1 MLTADLDGLSLA
13 ALQAHVLELRAVAG
27 RLLGRADQV
36 LAVLHD
42 RSGGQVVEHSG
53 HDAGGDSEASS
64 VRPLGTEADPAGD
77 AGAPGPAMPVLM
89 STQTWWREATRVAGV
104 QAGRDLRR
112 AETLSRFPVWGQAVT
127 DGLLSPAQ
135 AQVLCRLDGKLP
147 VQDLLDSQ
155 AQLVA
160 VAAALNPVELASWVR
175 HLIATWCEPE
185 LDREQDKAEAG
196 AWLQLDKRP
205 DGRLAGRFI
214 ISSED
219 SEAFLTV
226 LEPLS
231 RPQGLADG
239 RSAGRRRADALVEV
253 FTAATKWLDLPSAG
267 GRAVHVSY
275 VVPAGW
281 ASRDLPPSLIEL
293 IECGAVMLLGSTTP
307 GHPASPSGS
316 PPASASWSW
325 DPPPEPRPLPVPGSV
340 TKPATHPDTGEPLH
354 PIVVE
359 EYVATAAWSGPQTR
373 ARIENVL
380 CDARISRVLRDT
392 LGQVVSLQSLTD
404 EITTAQ
410 RKAVSARDRHCVA
423 RGCTRPPAFT
433 DLHHLVHRED
443 GGTTEVGNLVLLCR
457 RHHVM
462 WHRGRITLHDVHVP
476 WLHTSHVA

>member
-1 MLTADLDGLSLA
+1 MSAPLVPLVEQVLTADLDGLSLA

-42 RSGGQVVEHSG
+42 RSGGQVVEHTG
-53 HDAGGDSEASS
+53 HAAGGDSEASS

-293 IECGAVMLLGSTTP
+293 IECGAVMLLGSTTLATRP
-307 GHPASPSGS
+307 VRRAVRQRVLRGRGTRPPSPDRCRCRAASPSRPLIPTPENPCIPSSLRSTSRPPPGQDRRPEPGS
-316 PPASASWSW
+316 KPSCATPASA
-325 DPPPEPRPLPVPGSV
+325 GSC
-340 TKPATHPDTGEPLH
+340 ATP
-354 PIVVE
+354 
-359 EYVATAAWSGPQTR
+359 SGR
-373 ARIENVL
+373 
-380 CDARISRVLRDT
+380 S
-392 LGQVVSLQSLTD
+392 
-404 EITTAQ
+404 
-410 RKAVSARDRHCVA
+410 SACS
-423 RGCTRPPAFT
+423 P
-433 DLHHLVHRED
+433 
-443 GGTTEVGNLVLLCR
+443 
-457 RHHVM
+457 
-462 WHRGRITLHDVHVP
+462 
-476 WLHTSHVA
+476 